1 MLKRPVTSDDLARLR
16 DERDQADRR
25 YNEAL
30 TALDRALPR
39 FEAAGAAIAPY
50 DDSQVTPLNERWKI
64 LEHVALPPVRGLR
77 SRLTHFVWSLIGPL
91 LERQQAFNATLV
103 DHLNRNVGAA
113 RAPQQMADATAQVL
127 AAQAAA
133 LATFQIASHPL
144 PAAGHGVRRHQ
155 GSARGRQPD
164 VGVRRRPQR
173 PHRRAAETLG
183 VAVGARGAL

>member
-77 SRLTHFVWSLIGPL
+77 SRLAHFV
-91 LERQQAFNATLV
+91 
-103 DHLNRNVGAA
+103 
-113 RAPQQMADATAQVL
+113 
-127 AAQAAA
+127 
-133 LATFQIASHPL
+133 
-144 PAAGHGVRRHQ
+144 
-155 GSARGRQPD
+155 
-164 VGVRRRPQR
+164 
-173 PHRRAAETLG
+173 
-183 VAVGARGAL
+183 